1 MVPINIS
8 IEKESEVCVGITW
21 PCCGDYKE
29 SSPLARVQVLFIVR
43 RDRSGTVW
51 GHLTSHFTPE
61 WSAEHGDTW
70 LGGELSTEKREG
82 GWYQCGGRPGNG
94 PSVRKVGQ

>member
-1 MVPINIS
+1 M
-8 IEKESEVCVGITW
+8 
-21 PCCGDYKE
+21 
-29 SSPLARVQVLFIVR
+29 
-43 RDRSGTVW
+43 W